1 MYWIIFL
8 ATFIITFKKDTPNT
22 VIEAKVKQVEEAG
35 GKVVQKY
42 DSALK
47 GISFE
52 VPDSG
57 ISTMSTSLGDE
68 HVAGIEADGEV
79 TTQGKVL
86 LGGA

>member
-1 MYWIIFL
+1 M
-8 ATFIITFKKDTPNT
+8 
-22 VIEAKVKQVEEAG
+22 
-35 GKVVQKY
+35 VVQKY

-47 GISFE
+47 GISVE